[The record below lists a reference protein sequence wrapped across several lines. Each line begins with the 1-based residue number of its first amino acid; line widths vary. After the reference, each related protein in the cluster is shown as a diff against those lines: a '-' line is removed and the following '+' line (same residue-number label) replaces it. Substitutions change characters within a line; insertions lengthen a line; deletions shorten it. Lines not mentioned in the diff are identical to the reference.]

1 MVSRA
6 GVPTI
11 IFVLFISLILVMVG
25 LFLESGWSYLL
36 YVIAIG
42 GSGFV
47 LFFFRD
53 PERNIPEDN
62 DELILAPADGKVI
75 AIRETEEPKYLQGN
89 ARCVSI
95 FLSAMDVHV
104 NRYPVSGRVEYL
116 KYHPGKYLVAWN
128 DKASDENERAE
139 FGVKHASGIKVF
151 YKQITGIMA
160 RRIVYNTKE
169 GQNVSAGDRF
179 GIMKFGSRMDIFLPM
194 EIEPEVK
201 EGDRTV
207 AGESV
212 IARFTSTR

>member
-11 IFVLFISLILVMVG
+11 ILVLFISLILVMAG

-36 YVIAIG
+36 YIIAVG
-42 GSGFV
+42 ASGFI

-53 PERNIPEDN
+53 PERDIPKEKDK
-62 DELILAPADGKVI
+62 LILAPADGKI
-75 AIRETEEPKYLQGN
+75 ISIRETEESKYLQGK

-104 NRYPVSGRVEYL
+104 NRYPVSGVVEYL

-139 FGVKHASGIKVF
+139 FGVKHESGTKIF

-169 GQNVSAGDRF
+169 GQEVSAGDRF

-194 EIEPEVK
+194 DIEPEVK

-212 IARFTSTR
+212 IARFTST